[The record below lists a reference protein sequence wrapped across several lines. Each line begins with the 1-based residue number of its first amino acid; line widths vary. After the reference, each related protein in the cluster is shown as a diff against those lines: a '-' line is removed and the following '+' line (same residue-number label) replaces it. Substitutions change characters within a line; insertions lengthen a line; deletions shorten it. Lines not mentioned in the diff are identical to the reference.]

1 MLKKIGVIFSLLC
14 SSAILANTSNPASI
28 SITNTTGTDCILKK
42 KVPIYGYIVNPL
54 DIPNVLF
61 KDQTMIFNLN
71 SKGDHRYRK
80 SLLLSYECGEGLNAT
95 FFTDISPFQGMLVSD
110 GYILKREK
118 MNLSFAENHNLSGR
132 FSDHSAVTVSWRL
145 TR

>member
-1 MLKKIGVIFSLLC
+1 MLKRYFSEYIQSRFYQHYECNRNRLY
-14 SSAILANTSNPASI
+14 TE
-28 SITNTTGTDCILKK
+28 K

-71 SKGDHRYRK
+71 SKSDHRYRK

-132 FSDHSAVTVSWRL
+132 FSDHSAVTVNWRL